1 MSPLAGQSPQPA
13 LSAPCPSATG
23 RLFLAHPV
31 LECVDLGVQL
41 PGVDQGPQDV
51 VAEVLESQGDTAQV
65 LQTSVDRFDRSVGCA
80 DVEVR
85 QDVLLAPMGVSPE

>member
-1 MSPLAGQSPQPA
+1 M
-13 LSAPCPSATG
+13 
-23 RLFLAHPV
+23 
-31 LECVDLGVQL
+31 
-41 PGVDQGPQDV
+41 
-51 VAEVLESQGDTAQV
+51 AEVLESQGDTAQV